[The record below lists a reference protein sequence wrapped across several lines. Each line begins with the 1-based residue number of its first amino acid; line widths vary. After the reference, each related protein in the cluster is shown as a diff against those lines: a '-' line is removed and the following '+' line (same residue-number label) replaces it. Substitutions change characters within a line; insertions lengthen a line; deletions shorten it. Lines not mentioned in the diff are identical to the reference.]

1 MFAGCEFVA
10 FTPTEGANRESAVMM
25 PNAMA
30 YAQEHGI
37 ELPGLTTPA

>member
-1 MFAGCEFVA
+1 VA
-10 FTPTEGANRESAVMM
+10 FTPTAEAKEQTAVM
-25 PNAMA
+25 PNILA